1 MTGRAC
7 GNPCNTSAWHQPTL
21 VSEGRG
27 VPELSSCLGFG
38 VSRPA
43 QAFRDQG
50 GILRKMALRGMLEV
64 PERHGEGCMAHQLLD
79 ADQGH
84 PRARAVHPVRV
95 PQVVKAYLVQSRL
108 PTEAWKARWDRW

>member
-1 MTGRAC
+1 
-7 GNPCNTSAWHQPTL
+7 
-21 VSEGRG
+21 
-27 VPELSSCLGFG
+27 
-38 VSRPA
+38 
-43 QAFRDQG
+43 
-50 GILRKMALRGMLEV
+50 
-64 PERHGEGCMAHQLLD
+64 MAHQLLD